1 MNPDTMT
8 TEDKLKLA
16 CYFEVSKISKFVCEN
31 NTLLG
36 ELEVDKNA
44 KQLIAE
50 LVWKKLQVYA
60 EDLEA
65 FAKHAKRSTINAEDV
80 KLLVRRNPSL
90 VEHVTKMAEDLAS
103 TKESKRKKPSTL
115 KDAKEVVD
123 VE

>member
-1 MNPDTMT
+1 MS
-8 TEDKLKLA
+8 TETSTEEKLKLA

-36 ELEVDKNA
+36 ELEMDKNA

-65 FAKHAKRSTINAEDV
+65 FAKHAKRSSINTEDV

-90 VEHVTKMAEDLAS
+90 VEHVTKMAEDLVS
-103 TKESKRKKPSTL
+103 SKETKKK
-115 KDAKEVVD
+115 KKKIEAKEVKEVD
-123 VE
+123 LE